1 MLKEKSKNLLLSDYR
16 KIRTPFV
23 FMDET
28 GSINDKSN
36 RFFALGM
43 IKCMQ
48 PHFLDYQIRLLRQRR
63 KMFDELKWNTISRHK
78 VDFIKEIIDLTEAT
92 QGIKFSAMVVNKEE
106 AKFEQFFENNPYIA
120 YQKLTE
126 ILLKRKLQQNEI
138 LIVLADY
145 ITTPKEI
152 HFEVD
157 VKHSINEQFQRL
169 AIAGIHRIDSKGTN
183 LLQINDIYLGAVIYD
198 FKLKNNLVKG
208 DKNKKKILNY
218 IKKKLGIDTFT
229 DGINISRFRVD
240 LYDNNKKGPLS
251 NRLTPSVDIISTSSE
266 NSNNLNPIK

>member
-1 MLKEKSKNLLLSDYR
+1 MLKKENKNLLLSDYR

-63 KMFDELKWNTISRHK
+63 RIFDELKWNTISKYK
-78 VDFIKEIIDLTEAT
+78 VDFIKDVIDITEST
-92 QGIKFSAMVVNKEE
+92 QGIKFSSMVVNKEE
-106 AKFEQFFENNPYIA
+106 AHFDSLFQNNPYIA

-126 ILLKRKLQQNEI
+126 VLLKRKLKTNEI
-138 LIVLADY
+138 LTVLADY
-145 ITTPKEI
+145 ITTPEDI

-157 VKHSINEQFQRL
+157 VKHCINEQFQRL

-183 LLQINDIYLGAVIYD
+183 LLQVNDIYLGAVIYD
-198 FKLKNNLVKG
+198 FKLKHKLVKG
-208 DKNKKKILNY
+208 DKNKKTILNY
-218 IKKKLGIDTFT
+218 IKKKLAIESFT
-229 DGINISRFRVD
+229 HGVNLSRFRVD
-240 LYDNNKKGPLS
+240 IYDNNKKGPLS
-251 NRLTPSVDIISTSSE
+251 NRLTPSR
-266 NSNNLNPIK
+266 

>member
-1 MLKEKSKNLLLSDYR
+1 MVKNNQNNLCLSDYK

-63 KMFDELKWNTISRHK
+63 RIFDELKWNTISKHK
-78 VDFIKEIIDLTEAT
+78 VDFIKEIIDITEAT
-92 QGIKFSAMVVNKEE
+92 RGIRFSSMVVNKEE
-106 AKFEQFFENNPYIA
+106 SNFESLFQNNPYIA
-120 YQKLTE
+120 YQRLTE
-126 ILLKRKLQQNEI
+126 VLLKRKLKPNEI

-145 ITTPKEI
+145 ITTPEEI

-198 FKLKNNLVKG
+198 FKLKNKLVKG
-208 DKNKKKILNY
+208 DKYKKKILSY
-218 IKKKLGIDTFT
+218 IKKKLGVETFT
-229 DGINISRFRVD
+229 NGVNISRFRVD

-251 NRLTPSVDIISTSSE
+251 NRLTPSKQIISSIFR
-266 NSNNLNPIK
+266 NSNKLNN

>member
-1 MLKEKSKNLLLSDYR
+1 MLNNKYKNLCLSDYR

-63 KMFDELKWNTISRHK
+63 KVFDELKWNSISK
-78 VDFIKEIIDLTEAT
+78 YKAQFIKEVIDITELTR
-92 QGIKFSAMVVNKEE
+92 GIRFSAMVVNKQDNDFSEL
-106 AKFEQFFENNPYIA
+106 FNDNPYTA

-126 ILLKRKLQQNEI
+126 VLLKRGVKQNEV
-138 LIVLADY
+138 LTVLADY
-145 ITTPKEI
+145 VTTPEEI

-157 VKHSINEQFQRL
+157 VKHSINEQFDRL
-169 AIAGIHRIDSKGTN
+169 AIAGVHRIDSRGTN

-198 FKLKNNLVKG
+198 FKLKHKLVKG
-208 DKNKKKILNY
+208 DRYKKQILNY
-218 IKKKLGIDTFT
+218 LKRKLGVKSFT
-229 DGINISRFRVD
+229 DGLNIPRFRVD
-240 LYDNNKKGPLS
+240 LYDKNKKGPLS
-251 NRLTPSVDIISTSSE
+251 KRLTPSVDIIPTPHRKS
-266 NSNNLNPIK
+266 K